1 MPWSGGTFTRTNG
14 VHTGS
19 TLWVQDRDAGTK
31 ILAARHDTHDQDLA
45 DGINAT
51 LEKSGSN
58 AATGN
63 LDIGSNRITLVADG
77 TAKTDAATVNQI
89 QSNGAAFQA
98 TDSGSADAYAIAL
111 SPAVTAYAAG
121 QTFTFKA
128 ANASTGASTLDVNT
142 LGVKTLKKLNDQ
154 DIAAGDIESGSI
166 VTVVYDGT
174 NFQVTSQ
181 LATTAATSP
190 GGSDTQVQYNS
201 SSAFAGSANFTF
213 DGTSATVGG
222 PFILPDG
229 AVGAPALTNT
239 GDLDTGVYFPAAD
252 QLGVVVGGEEKVRFG
267 SNPFTGRNLLIN
279 GDMRISQRGTLT
291 DQGGSNLTGTACDR
305 WVTFWSAGTEQ
316 ARFTTSQDTTVLAGS
331 GFANSLKV
339 DCTTAESA
347 VAAGEGEFIL
357 QSIEGQ
363 NCQHLLYGNAA
374 ARSLTLSFDFRS
386 PKSGTHCVALV
397 QPDAARSYVA
407 EFTVAG
413 ADTMEH
419 FSLTIAG
426 DTSGTINDDTGAG
439 LRVVFPLIAGSNLQA
454 AAGAWAAGTDYAT
467 SNQQNLLD
475 NTANNI
481 YITGVQL
488 EVGEVATAFEHRGV
502 AEELALCQ
510 RYFWRQTR
518 LAGNTDTHIVTGYCD
533 STTGVEAALRHPTT
547 MRSSA
552 SMTVSAVDDFYIRHR
567 AANTATNGVTDADFG
582 PFAGMLIFTVASG
595 LTAGEGCVVA
605 LQTNGDWIEFTSE
618 M

>member
-1 MPWSGGTFTRTNG
+1 MASTYTTNQGIEKPAAGDQSGTWGGTVNTNMDIIDRAICG
-14 VHTGS
+14 VASLTLTGS
-19 TLWVQDRDAGTK
+19 TT
-31 ILAARHDTHDQDLA
+31 
-45 DGINAT
+45 T
-51 LEKSGSN
+51 L
-58 AATGN
+58 T
-63 LDIGSNRITLVADG
+63 TTDG
-77 TAKTDAATVNQI
+77 TLTDGMYRVLILGDGGDLGSDNTITISPNDQSKCYLVYNNLTANRNAIFTQGSGGNITV
-89 QSNGAAFQA
+89 SNGATAWIY
-98 TDSGSADAYAIAL
+98 ADGAGAGAEVRQGMVSTEIA
-111 SPAVTAYAAG
+111 
-121 QTFTFKA
+121 
-128 ANASTGASTLDVNT
+128 
-142 LGVKTLKKLNDQ
+142 DQ
-154 DIAAGDIESGSI
+154 DGDTKIQVEEGGDDDDTIRFDIAGAEDF
-166 VTVVYDGT
+166 TM
-174 NFQVTSQ
+174 
-181 LATTAATSP
+181 
-190 GGSDTQVQYNS
+190 
-201 SSAFAGSANFTF
+201 SANSLNILT
-213 DGTSATVGG
+213 GSVVA
-222 PFILPDG
+222 LPD
-229 AVGAPALTNT
+229 ATVGAPALTNT

-605 LQTNGDWIEFTSE
+605 LQTNGDWIEFNSE

>member
-1 MPWSGGTFTRTNG
+1 MVSTYTTNQGIEKPAAGDQSGTWGGTVNTNMDIIDRAICG
-14 VHTGS
+14 VASLTLTGS
-19 TLWVQDRDAGTK
+19 TT
-31 ILAARHDTHDQDLA
+31 
-45 DGINAT
+45 T
-51 LEKSGSN
+51 L
-58 AATGN
+58 T
-63 LDIGSNRITLVADG
+63 TTDG
-77 TAKTDAATVNQI
+77 TLTDGMYRVLILGDSGDLGSDNTITISPNDQSKCYLVYNNLTADRNAIFTQGSGGNITV
-89 QSNGAAFQA
+89 SNGATAWIY
-98 TDSGSADAYAIAL
+98 ADGAGAGAEVRQGMVSTEIA
-111 SPAVTAYAAG
+111 
-121 QTFTFKA
+121 
-128 ANASTGASTLDVNT
+128 
-142 LGVKTLKKLNDQ
+142 DQ
-154 DIAAGDIESGSI
+154 DGDTKIQVEEGGDDDDTIRFDIAGAEDF
-166 VTVVYDGT
+166 TM
-174 NFQVTSQ
+174 
-181 LATTAATSP
+181 
-190 GGSDTQVQYNS
+190 
-201 SSAFAGSANFTF
+201 SANSLNILT
-213 DGTSATVGG
+213 GSVVA
-222 PFILPDG
+222 LPD
-229 AVGAPALTNT
+229 ATVGAPALTNT

-518 LAGNTDTHIVTGYCD
+518 LAGNTDTHVVTGYCD

-567 AANTATNGVTDADFG
+567 AANTATNGITDADFG

-605 LQTNGDWIEFTSE
+605 LQTNGDWIEFNSE
-618 M
+618 I